1 MAGVVAAAC
10 HSCLEKL
17 DPLATLF
24 RRLLWLVATGGLG
37 AIFPFA
43 RPVRNVCIRGY
54 LLFEV
59 LLSYFSSFESKIT
72 KDTQHSLQILTDK
85 RASQPLQQTLLIGR
99 QVLFC

>member
-1 MAGVVAAAC
+1 MAEVVAAAC

-37 AIFPFA
+37 AIFFFA
-43 RPVRNVCIRGY
+43 RPARNVCIRGY

-59 LLSYFSSFESKIT
+59 LRSFISPFESKIT
-72 KDTQHSLQILTDK
+72 KDTQHDIQILTTK
-85 RASQPLQQTLLIGR
+85 RASQPLQQLL
-99 QVLFC
+99 LLWH

>member
-17 DPLATLF
+17 DPLATLS

-43 RPVRNVCIRGY
+43 RPARNVCIRGY
-54 LLFEV
+54 LLFKV
-59 LLSYFSSFESKIT
+59 LQGFVSPFESKIT
-72 KDTQHSLQILTDK
+72 KDTQHDLQILTDK
-85 RASQPLQQTLLIGR
+85 RASQPLQQFLL
-99 QVLFC
+99 LWH